1 MPFELE
7 ALVGHLYVVGGKM
20 IKTTPPGA
28 LVEVA
33 PGRAARGREFDTF
46 FALVA
51 PSGTL
56 APNTFYE
63 QMALMAAE
71 RFFGVT
77 GSVTA
82 ALRDVFN
89 TLNNNLYEHNQS
101 GRRHYE
107 ASMLC
112 AVLRNDE
119 LYIARVGAAVAV
131 LRYSGE
137 TLTYPEDI
145 TNDEMLY
152 QPPLG
157 VQPIPMVHMKRFVV
171 DSGTRL
177 LMADSALAEIPVD
190 KLSQALVTANLEQVL
205 NDLKLVV
212 LSNVRLMAIE
222 LVPPE
227 VVVPVPVVTGESTA
241 MIATEIAAVRSQQAT
256 TPIATEATPILTKR
270 ERRRLDHHLRQQT
283 GEVVVSAGKSVSALG
298 EVAGKLFARPI
309 DSTRP
314 RLSPTFLMAAVIA
327 LPVMIVMIVVVAWS
341 GQIGVSD
348 FEACLNRASEAAAFA
363 RTVDSSTPGS
373 VLAAWEAT
381 LEVTRSCET
390 LRENDP
396 AIAALLAEG
405 RNVIDRVN
413 EISRRDAT
421 VLASFPDARL
431 KSLVLQG
438 LDLYA
443 LDSQNSLVYRVQIG
457 ADGVTT
463 RSLPQ
468 PITRM
473 QRGTTVDG
481 LTVGDIVDIDYDAT
495 VAGAVLALDR
505 TGVVV
510 RCLPQFI
517 MECEAQRVLGSETWQ
532 NPVRITL
539 WNGNLYVLDPGANQI
554 WRYQITAGDYQGLP
568 TEYFAGSV
576 RPNLTNAVD
585 FDITTTGI
593 GTVYIL
599 QGDGVMQ
606 AYLSGDAQPF
616 AFADMPLTEFS
627 AHSMFLNDSPIGKT
641 IYIINQ
647 PAQTVYETT
656 HSGTFMAQYQ
666 VFEDQ
671 AFELVADVVVEPA
684 QRIMYVASG
693 NTIFALKMDG

>member
-7 ALVGHLYVVGGKM
+7 ALVGHLYVAGGRI

-46 FALVA
+46 FALVV
-51 PSGTL
+51 PSGTI

-63 QMALMAAE
+63 QMAFMAAE
-71 RFFGVT
+71 RFFGIT

-82 ALRDVFN
+82 ALRDVLN

-107 ASMLC
+107 ASMVC

-131 LRYSGE
+131 MRYSGE
-137 TLTYPEDI
+137 TVTYPEDVN
-145 TNDEMLY
+145 NDELLY

-157 VQPIPMVHMKRFVV
+157 VQPIPIVHMKRFVV

-177 LMADSALAEIPVD
+177 LLADAAIAEIQME
-190 KLSQALVTANLEQVL
+190 KISQALVAANLEQVL
-205 NDLKLVV
+205 DDLKLLVI
-212 LSNVRLMAIE
+212 SNLRLVAIE
-222 LVPPE
+222 FVPPE
-227 VVVPVPVVTGESTA
+227 VTIPVPVVTGESTA
-241 MIATEIAAVRSQQAT
+241 MIATEIAAARSQQAAA
-256 TPIATEATPILTKR
+256 PAATEPPAVRPRR
-270 ERRRLDHHLRQQT
+270 ERRGLTQQLRQQT
-283 GEVVVSAGKSVSALG
+283 GSVALIVGKSVSSLG

-309 DSTRP
+309 EASRP
-314 RLSPTFLMAAVIA
+314 RTSPGFLMAAVIA
-327 LPVMIVMIVVVAWS
+327 FPVLIVVIVVIAWS
-341 GQIGVSD
+341 GQIGISD

-381 LEVTRSCET
+381 LEITRSCET

-396 AIAALLAEG
+396 VVAALLAEG
-405 RNVIDRVN
+405 RDVIDRVN
-413 EISRRDAT
+413 GISRRNAF
-421 VLASFPDARL
+421 VLASFPAARI
-431 KSLVLQG
+431 KSLILQG

-443 LDSQNSLVYRVQIG
+443 LDDENSLVYRVQIA
-457 ADGVTT
+457 ADGMTT

-481 LTVGDIVDIDYDAT
+481 LTIGEIIDIDYDAT
-495 VAGAVLALDR
+495 VAGAIVALDR
-505 TGVVV
+505 AGVVV

-532 NPVRITL
+532 NPTRITI

-568 TEYFAGSV
+568 SEYFAGSV
-576 RPNLTNAVD
+576 RPNLLNAVD

-599 QGDGVMQ
+599 QSDGIMQ
-606 AYLSGDAQPF
+606 SYLSAAAQPF
-616 AFADMPLTEFS
+616 GFANMPETQFT
-627 AHSMFLNDSPIGKT
+627 ANSMFLNDSPIGKT
-641 IYIINQ
+641 LYIVNQ
-647 PAQTVYETT
+647 PAHTVYETT

-666 VFEDQ
+666 VFDDQ
-671 AFELVADVVVEPA
+671 AFELLSDVVVEPA
-684 QRIMYVASG
+684 QRIMYAASG